1 MEMGFPAR
9 KTIGCL
15 TGAGKTGAAILPAYR
30 AMVLS
35 PGARQIHCLIAPD
48 GMQFLLG
55 ARWKHCAVIKYRQV
69 IQTTSCRHA
78 IIQ

>member
-15 TGAGKTGAAILPAYR
+15 TGAGKTGPPILPAYR

-35 PGARQIHCLIAPD
+35 PGARQIHGVIAPD

-55 ARWKHCAVIKYRQV
+55 ARWKQRAVIKYRQV
-69 IQTTSCRHA
+69 IQTTS
-78 IIQ
+78 